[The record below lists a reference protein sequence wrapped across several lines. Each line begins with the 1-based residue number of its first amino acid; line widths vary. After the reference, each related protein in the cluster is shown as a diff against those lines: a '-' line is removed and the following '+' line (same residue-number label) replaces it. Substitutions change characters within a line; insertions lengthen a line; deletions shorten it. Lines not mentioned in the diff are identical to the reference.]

1 MNPALTQE
9 SMKAVGILIAA
20 FLTSI
25 IVASFFYLQPGQAQ
39 ASSELCETH
48 GIVEDL
54 DPSTKLIRITVE
66 ASPSCPRNGIFLYA
80 VSEGG
85 IPTVLDSDVPTIH
98 RDGSYTAQIEFNIHN
113 YVDSYIVQIED
124 AFSASII
131 P

>member
-1 MNPALTQE
+1 MNPAITQE

-39 ASSELCETH
+39 ASDEPCTTH
-48 GIVEDL
+48 GIVEDINAAEGL
-54 DPSTKLIRITVE
+54 LRVTVE
-66 ASPSCPRNGIFLYA
+66 ASPGCPRNDIFLYA
-80 VSEGG
+80 VSEDG
-85 IPTVLDSDVPTIH
+85 ITTVLDSNEPTINK
-98 RDGSYTAQIEFNIHN
+98 DGSYTAQIEFALSK
-113 YVDSYIVQIED
+113 YVDGYVVQIED